1 MTMGRLIANVG
12 AVCALVTFGVT
23 GSARAQD
30 RPDLLDVPFTS
41 VLATPPAGYSYN
53 VLLFNL
59 DETTPPSASTQS
71 RVESANAFVEKPG
84 ADHVGLR
91 LYEPDSV
98 SRKSNQAKLK
108 QSDNLSLFVRLAA
121 SSITASGVVTGCK
134 GQAQVKKN
142 VDAHPDVLVDLQL
155 QESRCGD
162 AADRSSG
169 SRASEHHR
177 RVRGQELQDDGE
189 ADAVRA
195 GHSHVRRHPV
205 APLATTLA

>member
-1 MTMGRLIANVG
+1 MTVGRLIASVS
-12 AVCALVTFGVT
+12 AVCALVTFGLAGTV
-23 GSARAQD
+23 SAQD

-53 VLLFNL
+53 ALLFML
-59 DETTPPSASTQS
+59 DETTPPSASVQS

-142 VDAHPDVLVDLQL
+142 VDATQTFSWTYSCKSL
-155 QESRCGD
+155 D
-162 AADRSSG
+162 AALQQLGLSAPVRS
-169 SRASEHHR
+169 AIT
-177 RVRGQELQDDGE
+177 GE
-189 ADAVRA
+189 FSDKNFKMT
-195 GHSHVRRHPV
+195 GKK
-205 APLATTLA
+205 TQ

>member
-1 MTMGRLIANVG
+1 MTIGRLIACVG
-12 AVCALVTFGVT
+12 AVCALVTCGMA
-23 GSARAQD
+23 GNASAQD

-53 VLLFNL
+53 ALLFRL
-59 DETTPPSASTQS
+59 DETTPPSASVQS

-108 QSDNLSLFVRLAA
+108 QSDNLFLFVRLAA

-142 VDAHPDVLVDLQL
+142 VDATQTFSWTYSCKSL
-155 QESRCGD
+155 D
-162 AADRSSG
+162 AALQQLGLAAPARS
-169 SRASEHHR
+169 AIT
-177 RVRGQELQDDGE
+177 GE
-189 ADAVRA
+189 FSDKNFKMT
-195 GHSHVRRHPV
+195 GKQ
-205 APLATTLA
+205 TQ

>member
-1 MTMGRLIANVG
+1 MTIGRLIACVG
-12 AVCALVTFGVT
+12 AVCALVTCGMA
-23 GSARAQD
+23 GNASAQD

-53 VLLFNL
+53 ALLFVL
-59 DETTPPSASTQS
+59 DETTPPSASVQS

-108 QSDNLSLFVRLAA
+108 QSDNLFLFVRLAA

-134 GQAQVKKN
+134 GQAGVKKN
-142 VDAHPDVLVDLQL
+142 ADATQTFSWSYSCKSLDVAMQQIGLSAPV
-155 QESRCGD
+155 
-162 AADRSSG
+162 
-169 SRASEHHR
+169 RAS
-177 RVRGQELQDDGE
+177 V
-189 ADAVRA
+189 
-195 GHSHVRRHPV
+195 
-205 APLATTLA
+205 LAEFSDKIKMTGKKTQ

>member
-1 MTMGRLIANVG
+1 MTIGRLIACVG
-12 AVCALVTFGVT
+12 AMYALVTCGMA
-23 GSARAQD
+23 GNASAQD

-53 VLLFNL
+53 ALLFVL
-59 DETTPPSASTQS
+59 DETTPPSASVQS

-142 VDAHPDVLVDLQL
+142 VDATQTFSWTYSCKSL
-155 QESRCGD
+155 D
-162 AADRSSG
+162 AALQQLGLSAPV
-169 SRASEHHR
+169 RASIT
-177 RVRGQELQDDGE
+177 GE
-189 ADAVRA
+189 FADKNFKMT
-195 GHSHVRRHPV
+195 GKK
-205 APLATTLA
+205 TQ

>member
-1 MTMGRLIANVG
+1 MTMGRLIASVG
-12 AVCALVTFGVT
+12 AVCALVSFGVI

-53 VLLFNL
+53 TLQMIL
-59 DETTPPSASTQS
+59 DETTPSSASTQS
-71 RVESANAFVEKPG
+71 RAESANAAVEKPG
-84 ADHVGLR
+84 ADRVALR

-142 VDAHPDVLVDLQL
+142 ADATQTFSWTYSCKSL
-155 QESRCGD
+155 D
-162 AADRSSG
+162 AAMQQLG
-169 SRASEHHR
+169 LPAPARASITAEF
-177 RVRGQELQDDGE
+177 
-189 ADAVRA
+189 ADKNFKMT
-195 GHSHVRRHPV
+195 GKQ
-205 APLATTLA
+205 TQ